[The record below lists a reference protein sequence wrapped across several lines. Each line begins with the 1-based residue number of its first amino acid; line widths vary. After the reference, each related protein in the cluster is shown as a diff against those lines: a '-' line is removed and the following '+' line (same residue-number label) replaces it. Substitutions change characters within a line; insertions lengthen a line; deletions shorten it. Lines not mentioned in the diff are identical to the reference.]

1 MLSHCLHPGFHAF
14 RIEQWVTPWQ
24 YKAMRLSL
32 AQKELLAVGLLA
44 AGLLVALLPS
54 LFIQRAEVRDD
65 LKRQDIATLKRQ
77 AEDFYNQHEYYP
89 DELPSPYR
97 YLITDTAAQHTQG
110 YYLEAQLERPSVNMV
125 GFDEDE
131 KRKYHFRVLSE
142 NNQTLY
148 RVCGGTE
155 LQCQSS
161 TN

>member
-1 MLSHCLHPGFHAF
+1 
-14 RIEQWVTPWQ
+14 
-24 YKAMRLSL
+24 MRLSL
-32 AQKELLAVGLLA
+32 ARRESLVL
-44 AGLLVALLPS
+44 AGLIAMFLLALLPS
-54 LFIQRAEVRDD
+54 LLTQRAEVRDD

-97 YLITDTAAQHTQG
+97 YMVTDTAANHTQG
-110 YYLEAQLERPSVNMV
+110 YYLEAQLERPQADTL

-131 KRKYHFRVLSE
+131 KRKYHFRVLNV

-155 LQCQSS
+155 RQCQSDK
-161 TN
+161 